1 MIRVVFPY
9 LYKYQKIKN
18 ALQEGS
24 YLKHQFEVLSE
35 KNDGTHEINNLRPI
49 CFACNHLMGAE
60 NMIEFVVKYGLY
72 IG

>member
-49 CFACNHLMGAE
+49 LCCKIQN
-60 NMIEFVVKYGLY
+60 
-72 IG
+72 